1 MKTNRLVL
9 AMAVTG
15 GLFLASCGGN
25 HSHEGEATTES
36 APEAPAVE
44 TIDASVDLGESN
56 VKWTGEMLGIKAHF
70 GNINLTEATLT
81 LAGDKVA
88 GGSFVVDMTT
98 IAPLDENYAPDGS
111 AQGTRAM
118 LVGHLSSADF
128 FDVANHP
135 SASFEITSVSEDGT
149 SATGKLTVRGISNE
163 ETVENIKVADGTV
176 TGTLTFD
183 RKKYSVAW
191 DSPMKDAVLSNDI
204 PLEITLK
211 VAA

>member
-25 HSHEGEATTES
+25 HSHEGDGTAETT
-36 APEAPAVE
+36 PEAPAVE
-44 TIDASVDLGESN
+44 TEQVTVDLAASN
-56 VKWTGEMLGIKAHF
+56 VKWTGEMLGIKAHY
-70 GNINLTEATLT
+70 GNINLSEATLT

-88 GGSFVVDMTT
+88 GGSFVVDMST
-98 IAPLDENYAPDGS
+98 ITPLDDNYTEPGS
-111 AQGTRAM
+111 KQGTKEM
-118 LVGHLSSADF
+118 LVGHLSSPDF
-128 FDVANHP
+128 FDIANHP
-135 SASFEITSVSEDGT
+135 TASFEITSVSEDGT

-163 ETVENIKVADGTV
+163 ETVKNIKVADGTV

-183 RKKYSVAW
+183 RKKYNVSW
-191 DSPMKDAVLSNDI
+191 DSPMQDAVLSDDI
-204 PLEITLK
+204 PLEVTLK